1 MSALRDAL
9 DEQARAEQQRA
20 VRALLR
26 RPLLTTGGEGGEH
39 LATIRRH
46 ARTLQQEMFELAGW
60 TLEIDRETARL
71 RKLPATLDDA
81 SRPARGRP
89 SDPPFS
95 RRRYV
100 LLCLALA
107 ALERS
112 DRQTTLR
119 RLAESL
125 AEMVASD
132 EALGAAGIDF
142 TLEGREQRRDLVA
155 VVRWL
160 LDQRVLRKVEGDE
173 DAFVTS
179 AERDALYQ
187 VERTVL
193 AQLMSAQ
200 RPPSMVA
207 SEEYEERL
215 QAIAEEAWFDSDE
228 ARRRAHRHALM
239 RRLLDDPVVYFDE
252 LTDEQ
257 RDYFVRSRVAL
268 ARRLEALTGL
278 VLELRLEGAALVDP
292 LGDATDLGLPEE
304 GTDGHVALLLAEHL
318 ADHARRAPGSPVP
331 EAALVRQVAELA
343 AQHRTHW
350 RKDATEPGAEQALT
364 ERALE
369 LLAGLRLVR
378 RTEDGVI
385 PRPAIGRYAL
395 LPASEQPVLPEELLE
410 EEA

>member
-20 VRALLR
+20 VRALLQ
-26 RPLLTTGGEGGEH
+26 RPLLTTGGEGAEH

-46 ARTLQQEMFELAGW
+46 ARALQGELFELAGW
-60 TLEIDRETARL
+60 TLEVDRETARL
-71 RKLPATLDDA
+71 RKLPATLEDA
-81 SRPARGRP
+81 SRPARARP
-89 SDPPFS
+89 NDPPFS

-125 AEMVASD
+125 SEMVASD
-132 EALGAAGIDF
+132 EALQAAGIEF
-142 TLEGREQRRDLVA
+142 TLVGREQRRDLVA

-187 VERTVL
+187 VERSVL
-193 AQLMSAQ
+193 AQLLTAQ
-200 RPPSMVA
+200 RPPSMVMA
-207 SEEYEERL
+207 EPLEQRL
-215 QAIAEEAWFDSDE
+215 QAVAEEAWFESDE
-228 ARRRAHRHALM
+228 ARRRARRHALV

-252 LTDEQ
+252 LSEDQCE
-257 RDYFVRSRVAL
+257 YFVRSRVAL

-278 VLELRLEGAALVDP
+278 VLELRAEGAALVDP
-292 LGDATDLGLPEE
+292 VGDATDLALPEE

-318 ADHARRAPGSPVP
+318 AEHARRAPGAAVAVSALVRHV
-331 EAALVRQVAELA
+331 AALVEL
-343 AQHRTHW
+343 HRAHW
-350 RKDATEPGAEQALT
+350 RKDATEAGAEQELT

-369 LLAGLRLVR
+369 LLEGLRLVR
-378 RTEDGVI
+378 RTETGVV

-395 LPASEQPVLPEELLE
+395 LAASEEEP
-410 EEA
+410 A